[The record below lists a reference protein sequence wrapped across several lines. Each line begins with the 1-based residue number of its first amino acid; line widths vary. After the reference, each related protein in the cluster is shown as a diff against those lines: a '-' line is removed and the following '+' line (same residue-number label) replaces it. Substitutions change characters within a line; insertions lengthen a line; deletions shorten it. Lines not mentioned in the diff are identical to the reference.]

1 MLGLQVLVTAQTI
14 PHSVKASTA
23 PSTAPD
29 FLSVTSASGLVSLLF
44 LLLEHLSTDLDGCPL
59 LAGKV
64 PSTTSP
70 GAIFQTSIAP

>member
-1 MLGLQVLVTAQTI
+1 MLGLQVLVTVQTI
-14 PHSVKASTA
+14 PHSVKPSAA

-44 LLLEHLSTDLDGCPL
+44 LLLEHLSTDLDGYL

-64 PSTTSP
+64 T
-70 GAIFQTSIAP
+70 GGIFQTSIAP